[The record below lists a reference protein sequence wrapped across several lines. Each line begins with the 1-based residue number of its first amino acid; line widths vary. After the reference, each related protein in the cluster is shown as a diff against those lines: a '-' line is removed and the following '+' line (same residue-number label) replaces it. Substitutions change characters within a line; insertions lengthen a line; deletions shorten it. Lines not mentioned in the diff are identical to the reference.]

1 MACPLP
7 QLVLN
12 ASQAL
17 PPSTLL
23 SRECLCQGPI
33 DHAVVPRRHPYV
45 RCLQAA
51 RVGPGLEMMN
61 AEEALVNFQGSH
73 VRRNLVALMARC
85 RKRHRRLFYTL
96 ELRGVAPAMR
106 IEQVK
111 KAGIQTGC
119 AHNITLLTII
129 IMLNLCNDNN

>member
-1 MACPLP
+1 MACTLP

-23 SRECLCQGPI
+23 SRECLCQGPF

-51 RVGPGLEMMN
+51 RDPGLEVMN
-61 AEEALVNFQGSH
+61 ADEALVNFQGSH
-73 VRRNLVALMARC
+73 VRRNLVALMVRC

-111 KAGIQTGC
+111 KAGFESASAQ
-119 AHNITLLTII
+119 N
-129 IMLNLCNDNN
+129 MLYCVELIGTVS